1 MVSSV
6 GVILLRNNLNY
17 PVNLP
22 VNELNM
28 YLYGLPKISS
38 ADNRSILMATIK
50 FVKDAN
56 RFAT

>member
-6 GVILLRNNLNY
+6 SEILQKSNLYY

-28 YLYGLPKISS
+28 YLYGLRKISS
-38 ADNRSILMATIK
+38 ADNGSILSDTIK
-50 FVKDAN
+50 FVKATN
-56 RFAT
+56 RLVT